1 MRPLPSEPLQATAP
15 PFVVIGTPGDRRVDL
30 FQAAL
35 HELRLP
41 PAQIVPYT
49 AIIEGRA
56 ALREHLAAGAI
67 VRVESPGKDPTI
79 QNQLIAVGAGIA
91 DVPGLN
97 RIAAHDALRL
107 PIERGRL
114 HYVRQWYLGLRATLE
129 EIDRQLAA
137 CPPHYRMNDL
147 PAIALMFDK
156 PACHARLNQ
165 CGIPVPR
172 ALGSP
177 DNFETLREAMRQERC
192 SRVFVK
198 LAHGS
203 SAAGVVAY
211 QVSGDRQLALTT
223 VEMVHERGELRLY
236 NSRRLRA
243 YRDPR
248 DIQTLIDAL
257 CREHVHVEQWL
268 PKAGIA
274 DRRFDLRVVVINGRA
289 RHVVVRLSRGPM
301 TNLHL
306 LNERGD
312 VAAVRSRMGDA
323 AWNAAMDTCTRTVAA
338 LGPNLYAGVDLLIN
352 TDYRQHAI
360 LEVNAFGDL
369 LPGVLDEGQDTYTAE
384 ILAALERWH
393 VTKAYDQR
401 SSPGRHA

>member
-1 MRPLPSEPLQATAP
+1 MHLLPSEQLGATAP

-35 HELRLP
+35 HELCLP

-49 AIIEGRA
+49 AIIDSRA
-56 ALREHLAAGAI
+56 VLCEYVAAGAI
-67 VRVESPGKDPTI
+67 VRIESPGKDPTI
-79 QNQLIAVGAGIA
+79 ENQLIVVGADIA
-91 DVPGLN
+91 DMPGMS
-97 RIAAHDALRL
+97 RIAADAALRL

-114 HYVRQWYLGLRATLE
+114 RYVRQWYLGLRATLE
-129 EIDRQLAA
+129 EIERQLAA
-137 CPPHYRMNDL
+137 CPLHYRMNDL
-147 PAIALMFDK
+147 SAIALMFDK
-156 PACHARLNQ
+156 SACHARLNQ
-165 CGIPVPR
+165 CGITLPR

-177 DNFETLREAMRQERC
+177 GSFEALLATMRQMRC

-211 QVSGDRQLALTT
+211 QVSGDRHLALTT
-223 VEMVHERGELRLY
+223 VEMVDEGDELRLY
-236 NSRRLRA
+236 NSRRLCA
-243 YRDPR
+243 YRDLR
-248 DIQTLIDAL
+248 DIRRLIDTL
-257 CREHVHVEQWL
+257 CREYVHVEQWL

-274 DRRFDLRVVVINGRA
+274 DHRFDLRVVVIGGRP

-306 LNERGD
+306 LNDRGD
-312 VAAVRSRMGDA
+312 VAAVRSRMGDS
-323 AWNAAMDTCTRTVAA
+323 AWNAAMDTCVRTVAA
-338 LGPNLYAGVDLLIN
+338 LGPSLYAGVDLLIRP
-352 TDYRQHAI
+352 DFQQHAV

-384 ILAALERWH
+384 ILTALERWH
-393 VTKAYDQR
+393 TTKAL
-401 SSPGRHA
+401 

>member
-1 MRPLPSEPLQATAP
+1 MAASVTGMLPLPSEPRQATAP

-35 HELRLP
+35 HALGLP
-41 PAQIVPYT
+41 PAQIVPYS
-49 AIIEGRA
+49 AIIDGRA
-56 ALREHLAAGAI
+56 ALREYVAAGAI
-67 VRVESPGKDPTI
+67 VRIESPGKDPTI
-79 QNQLIAVGAGIA
+79 QNQLIAAGAGIA
-91 DVPGLN
+91 DLPGMS
-97 RIAAHDALRL
+97 RISADAALQISIDL
-107 PIERGRL
+107 GRL
-114 HYVRQWYLGLRATLE
+114 RYVRQWYLGLRATLE
-129 EIDRQLAA
+129 AIERQLAA
-137 CPPHYRMNDL
+137 CPRHYRMNDL

-156 PACHARLNQ
+156 SACHARLDQ
-165 CGIPVPR
+165 CGLPVPR

-177 DNFETLREAMRQERC
+177 ASFEALRETMRQQRC
-192 SRVFVK
+192 PRVFVK

-223 VEMVHERGELRLY
+223 VEMVHENGELRLY
-236 NSRRLRA
+236 NSRRLCA

-248 DIQTLIDAL
+248 DIRVLIDAL

-274 DRRFDLRVVVINGRA
+274 DQRFDLRVVVIDGRP

-306 LNERGD
+306 LNNRGD
-312 VAAVRSRMGDA
+312 VAAVRSRMGAA
-323 AWNAAMDTCTRTVAA
+323 AWRDAMETCARTVAA
-338 LGPNLYAGVDLLIN
+338 LGPSLYAGVDLLIRP
-352 TDYRQHAI
+352 DFRRHAV

-369 LPGVLDEGQDTYTAE
+369 LPGVLDEGQDTYTTE

-393 VTKAYDQR
+393 TAKVL
-401 SSPGRHA
+401 